1 MTGRPARAATV
12 PTPTPVGRVDDPSD
26 WERLVLLLDE
36 LIEQQITDLTYH
48 ELADELAQSSYR
60 DVSVEEFIERSRM
73 AAIPMIRGV
82 QQRRMPNAGDDGA
95 ALQATGRSRALR
107 AVELSDLVRITL
119 VAQVPVAS
127 YLSEMAHQRG
137 ISNETIVEMLQY
149 LDAWNNWSLLE
160 MIAGY
165 QETAIELIKRD
176 QRRQDLALRQ
186 LLGGGLTPVEIQR
199 AAAEASLDIRETY
212 HVLRAVPGEIAFNEV
227 RRALLICIG
236 HTSTEPSITTMYG
249 DMCLVLADVPQG
261 DVAFLVG
268 VSPRVPVSE
277 LAEGFRLATR
287 SVDAARQVGIT
298 GLVSLDDL
306 SITASVSADQEV
318 AQILKQRY
326 LDPLLDN
333 GAAGQAIIDTVS
345 EFIRRRRS
353 VAETSAAMFLHVNT
367 VRYRLERFESMTACS
382 LKDMRT
388 LAEVWCILH
397 LHGH

>member
-1 MTGRPARAATV
+1 MTAQPARAHAV
-12 PTPTPVGRVDDPSD
+12 EARRDDESSD
-26 WERLVLLLDE
+26 WEDLVALLDE
-36 LIEQQITDLTYH
+36 LIEREITDLTYH
-48 ELADELAQSSYR
+48 ELADELARSSYR
-60 DVSVEEFIERSRM
+60 DVSVEEFIERSRL
-73 AAIPMIRGV
+73 AAIPLIRGI
-82 QQRRMPNAGDDGA
+82 QQRRVPNADDDGS

-119 VAQVPVAS
+119 VVQVPVAS
-127 YLSEMAHQRG
+127 YLSEMAHRRG
-137 ISNETIVEMLQY
+137 ISDETVVEMLQY

-186 LLGGGLTPVEIQR
+186 LLGGGLTPVETQR
-199 AAAEASLDIRETY
+199 AAADASLDIRGTY
-212 HVLRAVPGEIAFNEV
+212 HVLRAVPGSMTFNEL
-227 RRALLICIG
+227 RRTLVSSIG
-236 HTSTEPSITTMYG
+236 HIASEPSITTMYG
-249 DMCLVLADVPQG
+249 DMCLVMPDVPEG
-261 DVAFLVG
+261 DVPFLVG
-268 VSPRVPVSE
+268 VSPRMPVSE

-287 SVDAARQVGIT
+287 SVDAARQVGLT
-298 GLVSLDDL
+298 GFVSLNDL

-326 LDPLLDN
+326 LDPFLDN
-333 GAAGQAIIDTVS
+333 GAAGQAIIETVS

-353 VAETSAAMFLHVNT
+353 VAETSAAMFMHVNT
-367 VRYRLERFESMTACS
+367 VRYRLERFESMTGCS